1 MFSRKKIQKNIIK
14 KTNYA
19 SYLRCPF
26 YYETTFVMVARS
38 ISIAFAGVNFW
49 RYQMTVLA
57 GHAIRIRWLFQLGAE
72 EPACHLPSSYAQ
84 WTVFRI
90 LRSIISTQT
99 VRQNG
104 IMMDR
109 KFDASLVLK

>member
-38 ISIAFAGVNFW
+38 ISIAFAGVNF
-49 RYQMTVLA
+49 
-57 GHAIRIRWLFQLGAE
+57 
-72 EPACHLPSSYAQ
+72 
-84 WTVFRI
+84 
-90 LRSIISTQT
+90 
-99 VRQNG
+99 
-104 IMMDR
+104 
-109 KFDASLVLK
+109 

>member
-14 KTNYA
+14 KANYA

-49 RYQMTVLA
+49 RYQMTAMLSESDDCFS
-57 GHAIRIRWLFQLGAE
+57 WE
-72 EPACHLPSSYAQ
+72 Q

-90 LRSIISTQT
+90 LRSIISTQII
-99 VRQNG
+99 RQNG